1 MLLTGGSGLFMR
13 LKIVLIRLR
22 MAASVSSAIN
32 LELCGIALNGS
43 IEQEKTEDE
52 QFGLRSV

>member
-1 MLLTGGSGLFMR
+1 MR